1 MRNVSPSDDDAEP
14 PKNGLARD
22 LHTLAQDERVDVDQ
36 LFAEARQEVGL
47 DD

>member
-1 MRNVSPSDDDAEP
+1 MKRKNAPDDANEP